1 MAHIEAQETNG
12 SVVTFVR
19 GRQYRPTWKRTP
31 NALERTKTA
40 AKKKRVCLLS
50 SFAAKMLENWNVP
63 QPCFGE
69 ACTHAHFTRDEVS
82 KMVSAGDLRWVGTG
96 ENVAAWRE
104 ARELRTVISAGMP
117 VVQWVPVGS

>member
-1 MAHIEAQETNG
+1 M
-12 SVVTFVR
+12 VTFVR
-19 GRQYRPTWKRTP
+19 GRQYRPTWKRATD
-31 NALERTKTA
+31 ALARIKTT
-40 AKKKRVCLLS
+40 AKKKRICLLS
-50 SFAAKMLENWNVP
+50 AHSAKMLENWNVS

-69 ACTHAHFTRDEVS
+69 ACTHAHFTRDEVG
-82 KMVSAGDLRWVGTG
+82 KMVAEGDLRWVGQG

>member
-1 MAHIEAQETNG
+1 M
-12 SVVTFVR
+12 VTFVR
-19 GRQYRPTWKRTP
+19 GRQYRPTWKKP
-31 NALERTKTA
+31 NLINLARGQ
-40 AKKKRVCLLS
+40 AKQRRRICLLS
-50 SFAAKMLENWNVP
+50 QHAAKMLENWGVS

-69 ACTHAHFTRDEVS
+69 ACTHAHFTRDEIT
-82 KMVSAGDLRWVGTG
+82 KMVAEGDLRWVGIG